1 MQLSANDRQRSK
13 GYIAALVQ
21 LLTECEKQEA
31 SIKKKGMSLVLLLL
45 DHMILLHKW
54 LAPPILKP
62 FTKVEFKD
70 IIPRSNYIR
79 W

>member
-45 DHMILLHKW
+45 DCTILLHKW
-54 LAPPILKP
+54 LAPLILKP
-62 FTKVEFKD
+62 FT
-70 IIPRSNYIR
+70 N
-79 W
+79 

>member
-31 SIKKKGMSLVLLLL
+31 SIKKKKNLR
-45 DHMILLHKW
+45 
-54 LAPPILKP
+54 A
-62 FTKVEFKD
+62 VEGHQMCACMQ
-70 IIPRSNYIR
+70 
-79 W
+79 